1 MEPASVDDDEDT
13 EDIVEQT
20 AASDVAG
27 VESHCQEHGF
37 VMSANHSSRCNNAVV
52 VFLLTIHCAFLGTKL
67 LTTPSTESL

>member
-37 VMSANHSSRCNNAVV
+37 VMSANHPSRCNNAVV
-52 VFLLTIHCAFLGTKL
+52 YCFVTGR
-67 LTTPSTESL
+67 SLCHSWDS